1 MELPKS
7 LSRIPS
13 IADFRGSKSLA
24 GSAPLVI
31 SAGLAVLLAWQL
43 VQLGWTLLGANQAPM
58 PEPAGDQPVPGG
70 GTPGAALNLQAI
82 VNAHLFGVAGATTP
96 AETDPNAV
104 ATTRMNLLLLG
115 TIARTDPGQGYAIIG
130 ESASSAK
137 VYTVGKTITGGTKLH
152 SVYPDR
158 VILDRGGKLEALLLP
173 KTFKG
178 GGTPPPT
185 ARPAMAA
192 SPNLSQQ
199 IQAMAQGNPGA
210 ITQIMR
216 PQPVFANGQQRG
228 YRVYPGRDRQRFARL
243 GLMPGD
249 LVTEINGTPL
259 DDPSRGMEILQ
270 SIDSASEVTVTV
282 ERNGQPTQ
290 ININTAAVAAEAAA
304 TEALPEGI
312 PVTEAPVEPSPEEI
326 NE

>member
-7 LSRIPS
+7 LTRIPS
-13 IADFRGSKSLA
+13 VAEFGGSKSLA
-24 GSAPLVI
+24 GSAPLVV

-43 VQLGWTLLGANQAPM
+43 VQLGWTLLGANPAPM
-58 PEPAGDQPVPGG
+58 PESVVDEPVPGG
-70 GTPGAALNLQAI
+70 TAGGAALDVQAI

-115 TIARTDPGQGYAIIG
+115 TIARPDPSLGYAIIG

-178 GGTPPPT
+178 S
-185 ARPAMAA
+185 PAPAPAASAALRA
-192 SPNLSQQ
+192 SPNLAQQ

-228 YRVYPGRDRQRFARL
+228 YRVYPGRDRQQFARL

-270 SIDSASEVTVTV
+270 SINSASEVTVTV

-290 ININTAAVAAEAAA
+290 ININTCPVAVCVHWPHWRWEACWSSRRSRPCRPRRRA
-304 TEALPEGI
+304 
-312 PVTEAPVEPSPEEI
+312 
-326 NE
+326 

>member
-7 LSRIPS
+7 LTRIPS
-13 IADFRGSKSLA
+13 VAEFGGSKSLA
-24 GSAPLVI
+24 GSAPLVV

-43 VQLGWTLLGANQAPM
+43 VQLGWTLLGANPAPM
-58 PEPAGDQPVPGG
+58 PESVVDEPVPGG
-70 GTPGAALNLQAI
+70 TAGGAALDVQAI

-115 TIARTDPGQGYAIIG
+115 TIARPDPSLGYAIIG

-137 VYTVGKTITGGTKLH
+137 VY
-152 SVYPDR
+152 
-158 VILDRGGKLEALLLP
+158 KLEALLLP

-178 GGTPPPT
+178 S
-185 ARPAMAA
+185 PAPAPAASAALRA
-192 SPNLSQQ
+192 SPNLAQQ

-228 YRVYPGRDRQRFARL
+228 YRVYPGRDRQQFARL

-270 SIDSASEVTVTV
+270 SINSASEVTVTV

-304 TEALPEGI
+304 AAAQPEGI
-312 PVTEAPVEPSPEEI
+312 PVTEVPVESSPEEM
-326 NE
+326 NQ

>member
-7 LSRIPS
+7 LTRIPS
-13 IADFRGSKSLA
+13 VADFGGSKSLA
-24 GSAPLVI
+24 GSVPLVV

-43 VQLGWTLLGANQAPM
+43 VQLGWTLLGANSAPA
-58 PEPAGDQPVPGG
+58 PEPVSGQP
-70 GTPGAALNLQAI
+70 TPGAASGSASLDVQAI
-82 VNAHLFGVAGATTP
+82 VNAHLFGVAGATAP

-115 TIARTDPGQGYAIIG
+115 TIARSDPGLGYAIIG

-178 GGTPPPT
+178 GGAAAP
-185 ARPAMAA
+185 AANAAVRP
-192 SPNLSQQ
+192 SPNIAQQ

-228 YRVYPGRDRQRFARL
+228 YRVYPGRDRQRFASL

-270 SIDSASEVTVTV
+270 SINSASEVTVTV

-290 ININTAAVAAEAAA
+290 VNINTAAVAAEAAA
-304 TEALPEGI
+304 ADAQPEGI
-312 PVTEAPVEPSPEEI
+312 PVTEMPVEPSPEEI

>member
-7 LSRIPS
+7 LTRIPS
-13 IADFRGSKSLA
+13 VADFGGSKSLA
-24 GSAPLVI
+24 GSAPLVV

-43 VQLGWTLLGANQAPM
+43 VQLGWTLLGANSAPA
-58 PEPAGDQPVPGG
+58 PEPVSGQPA
-70 GTPGAALNLQAI
+70 PGAASGGASLDLQAI

-115 TIARTDPGQGYAIIG
+115 TIARPDPALGYAIIG

-178 GGTPPPT
+178 GGGPAP
-185 ARPAMAA
+185 AANAAVRP
-192 SPNLSQQ
+192 SPNIAQQ
-199 IQAMAQGNPGA
+199 IQAMAQANPGA

-228 YRVYPGRDRQRFARL
+228 YRVYPGRDRQRFAKL

-270 SIDSASEVTVTV
+270 SINSASEVTVTV

-304 TEALPEGI
+304 VDAQPEGI
-312 PVTEAPVEPSPEEI
+312 PVTEMPVEPSPEEI